1 MARQRP
7 TTRHFHN
14 QPELRRGDSSGLMLR
29 WIFLGWLASCGPLG
43 NTVKQDGL
51 NLGGGNDKAFV
62 MESLGRDITQCVS
75 IACFTCQANNRSNST
90 QDCWH

>member
-43 NTVKQDGL
+43 NTVKQDASEEIASSDLCERLRKSSMSL
-51 NLGGGNDKAFV
+51 NYAL
-62 MESLGRDITQCVS
+62 
-75 IACFTCQANNRSNST
+75 
-90 QDCWH
+90 